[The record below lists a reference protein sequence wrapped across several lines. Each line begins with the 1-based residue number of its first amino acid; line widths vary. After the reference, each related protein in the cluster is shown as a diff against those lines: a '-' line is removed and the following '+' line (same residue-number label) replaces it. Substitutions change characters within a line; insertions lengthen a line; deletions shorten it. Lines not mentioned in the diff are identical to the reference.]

1 VEEFPEEVGR
11 VVVGVACGGGAKAG
25 VHADEDA
32 DETRG
37 EGVGEVVDEVGVFA
51 GGSIAGGRTFGLWFL
66 GRGCRG
72 LPGLLG
78 RRLLCG

>member
-11 VVVGVACGGGAKAG
+11 VVVGVACGGGAEAG

-32 DETRG
+32 DEARG
-37 EGVGEVVDEVGVFA
+37 EGVGEVVDEVSVFA
-51 GGSIAGGRTFGLWFL
+51 GGSVAGGSTFGLWFL

-72 LPGLLG
+72 FLELFG
-78 RRLLCG
+78 RRLFCE